1 MKELDF
7 YMYAFNDGTSA
18 PFEVDGKKIIGI
30 WLVYSK

>member
-7 YMYAFNDGTSA
+7 YMYVFSDGTSA
-18 PFEVDGKKIIGI
+18 PFELDGKEIIGI